1 LLLCYI
7 LFKNV
12 LNITF
17 SWCSKSKV
25 TRAFV
30 NNKSLVF
37 FVSFELFL
45 KIFTS
50 KKSEKMAA
58 MIQNALSGEKISQIL
73 NSDGPTVSCVYI
85 PGETGIAVEIQLD
98 MTPKVA
104 APAKQ
109 LGGSPTFAGTINSL
123 DVVIMCL
130 REPDMGTK
138 PNQHVLPAP
147 MDTAEIPGPILMIRM
162 DENSEP
168 QHFTLNEYNA
178 YKAATPA
185 SSSTSSSSSSTKT
198 EVVEAVPEEEEDDE
212 EDDDEEEA
220 DDFLD
225 EEGGEEDDYMEH
237 VVKRIAEIFK
247 TKTGRDPTAEEVQAL
262 LEQMSGVP
270 GEEDDEEEDD
280 EEEEEETNEADALE
294 SMSPEEM
301 VQLLRSKLAE
311 SFVQSQGRAPT
322 EDEIDQLLQ
331 RMSEDTEFQ
340 DELLMAGQEQTAA
353 DNASAMKT
361 PAPDKKR
368 KMEDDIEG
376 EPAAKKT
383 SPASV
388 TETAAVEGQ

>member
-1 LLLCYI
+1 
-7 LFKNV
+7 
-12 LNITF
+12 
-17 SWCSKSKV
+17 
-25 TRAFV
+25 
-30 NNKSLVF
+30 
-37 FVSFELFL
+37 
-45 KIFTS
+45 
-50 KKSEKMAA
+50 MAA

-198 EVVEAVPEEEEDDE
+198 EVVEAVPEEEEEDE
-212 EDDDEEEA
+212 EDDEEEEA

-280 EEEEEETNEADALE
+280 EEEEEEEEETNEADALE